1 MAKRAH
7 AYPQVTLAAAEL
19 VDTAVVTAPAG
30 ITAADAVRLARKR
43 EAGVVA
49 CGEGSYA
56 LREDLARAVTLGLGD
71 VPARSLARPLPV
83 VARHAPELDV
93 RRRLAE
99 GATAVVVTDGRTAVG
114 AVARAPR
121 PRALSLAPHLARTVE
136 PAGLELLSVAGR
148 LAEAVGA
155 RAFVAGG
162 IVRDAWRAHA
172 AAAHD
177 LDVVVEGDGR
187 AVARALA
194 SELQGTLV
202 EHERF
207 LTASVTTPADVRID
221 VVTARSERYESPG
234 ALPRVMPATIEQDLR
249 RRDFA
254 VNAMA
259 AALGGE
265 WPLLDPLGGIHD
277 LSHRRLRVLHPLSF
291 VEDPT
296 RMMRGAR
303 YAARLDFNLDAWTVQ
318 CQALAVEL
326 APYPALSGQRL
337 AAELERVVA
346 DARPAV
352 ALARLG
358 RAGVFRIVDPRYRFT
373 RRTARAVAA
382 FDETLAWTAAHGLAA
397 PAFPLALVA
406 LVADQPPAVATAWL
420 ARLALRGEPL
430 ARLLQAL
437 GEDSRLSSRAG
448 GEMGGRSTPP
458 HSSTIGGRTTGN
470 ASIAPGRT
478 TGDPRPVA
486 GRTTASPAVKP
497 RPLTPLE
504 LAALHLT
511 GDPGVRAQLNAH
523 MAGMR
528 AERGELRGDELI
540 ELGVPRGPA
549 VGTVLDGIRGRRR
562 GGEIADRA
570 AEIDYVRSWVSER
583 HSDGER
589 EG

>member
-1 MAKRAH
+1 MSVAKRAH
-7 AYPQVTLAAAEL
+7 VYPQVTLAAAEL

-30 ITAADAVRLARKR
+30 ITAADGWRLARKR

-56 LREDLARAVTLGLGD
+56 LREDLARAVALGLGD
-71 VPARSLARPLPV
+71 VPARSLTRPLPV

-99 GATAVVVTDGRTAVG
+99 GAIAVVVTDGRTVAG

-121 PRALSLAPHLARTVE
+121 PRTVSLGPHLVRTLE
-136 PAGLELLSVAGR
+136 PAGRELLTTAGR
-148 LAEAVGA
+148 LAEAVVA

-172 AAAHD
+172 VAAHD
-177 LDVVVEGDGR
+177 LDVVVEGDGL

-194 SELQGTLV
+194 SELGGGLV

-207 LTASVTTPADVRID
+207 LTASVTTRADVRID

-265 WPLLDPLGGIHD
+265 WPLLDPLGGIPD
-277 LSHRRLRVLHPLSF
+277 LSRRRLRVLHPLSF

-296 RMMRGAR
+296 RMMRAAR
-303 YAARLDFNLDAWTVQ
+303 YAARLEFTLDAWTVR

-337 AAELERVVA
+337 AAELERLVA

-352 ALARLG
+352 ALTRVG
-358 RAGVFRIVDPRYRFT
+358 RAGVFRIIEPRYRFT
-373 RRTARAVAA
+373 SRTAHAVAA
-382 FDETLAWTAAHGLAA
+382 FEETLGWTAVHGLAV
-397 PAFPLALVA
+397 PPLHLALAALLTGQPRTVA
-406 LVADQPPAVATAWL
+406 GAFLEH
-420 ARLALRGEPL
+420 LALRGEPL
-430 ARLLQAL
+430 ARLLHAL
-437 GEDSRLSSRAG
+437 DEKR
-448 GEMGGRSTPP
+448 GRPS
-458 HSSTIGGRTTGN
+458 GGRTT
-470 ASIAPGRT
+470 ADAHI
-478 TGDPRPVA
+478 
-486 GRTTASPAVKP
+486 
-497 RPLTPLE
+497 TPLA
-504 LAALHLT
+504 LATHYLT
-511 GDPGVRAQLNAH
+511 GDAGVRARLTGVVA
-523 MAGMR
+523 ATR
-528 AERGELRGDELI
+528 AAKGELRGDELI

-562 GGEIADRA
+562 RGEIADRA

-583 HSDGER
+583 NRDDER

>member
-7 AYPQVTLAAAEL
+7 AYPQVTLAAVEL
-19 VDTAVVTAPAG
+19 VDTAVVSAPAG
-30 ITAADAVRLARKR
+30 ITAGEAVRLARKR
-43 EAGVVA
+43 EAAVVA

-56 LREDLARAVTLGLGD
+56 LREDLARAVALGLGD
-71 VPARSLARPLPV
+71 VPARSLTRPLPV

-99 GATAVVVTDGRTAVG
+99 GAIAVVVGDGRTVAG

-121 PRALSLAPHLARTVE
+121 PRTVSLAPHLMRTME
-136 PAGLELLSVAGR
+136 PAGRELLTTAGR
-148 LAEAVGA
+148 VADAVGA

-172 AAAHD
+172 VAAHD
-177 LDVVVEGDGR
+177 LDVVVEGDGL

-194 SELQGTLV
+194 SELGGGLV

-207 LTASVTTPADVRID
+207 LTASVTTRADVRID

-259 AALGGE
+259 ASLGGDCT
-265 WPLLDPLGGIHD
+265 LLDPLGGIAD
-277 LSHRRLRVLHPLSF
+277 LSRRRLRVLHPLSF

-303 YAARLDFNLDAWTVQ
+303 YASRLEFNLDAWTVR

-337 AAELERVVA
+337 TAELERVVA

-352 ALARLG
+352 ALTRLG
-358 RAGVFRIVDPRYRFT
+358 RAGVFRIIDPRYRFG

-382 FDETLAWTAAHGLAA
+382 FDDTRGWTAVHGVATPPL
-397 PAFPLALVA
+397 PLALVA
-406 LVADQPPAVATAWL
+406 LLTGQPRAVAGAFL
-420 ARLALRGEPL
+420 ERLAVRGEPL
-430 ARLLQAL
+430 ARLLHAL
-437 GEDSRLSSRAG
+437 GEDRG
-448 GEMGGRSTPP
+448 QPCF
-458 HSSTIGGRTTGN
+458 GRTTGH
-470 ASIAPGRT
+470 T
-478 TGDPRPVA
+478 DM
-486 GRTTASPAVKP
+486 
-497 RPLTPLE
+497 TPLA
-504 LAALHLT
+504 LASLYLT
-511 GDPGVRAQLNAH
+511 GDAGVRSRLT
-523 MAGMR
+523 R
-528 AERGELRGDELI
+528 DVAETRTEKGELRGDEVI

-549 VGTVLDGIRGRRR
+549 VGAVLEEIRGRRR
-562 GGEIADRA
+562 RGEIADRA

-583 HSDGER
+583 NRDDDR

>member
-1 MAKRAH
+1 VSVAKRAH

-30 ITAADAVRLARKR
+30 ITAADGARLARKR

-49 CGEGSYA
+49 CGDTYA
-56 LREDLARAVTLGLGD
+56 LREDLARAVALGLGD
-71 VPARSLARPLPV
+71 VPARSLTRALPV

-99 GATAVVVTDGRTAVG
+99 GATVVVVTDGRTVVG

-136 PAGLELLSVAGR
+136 RADLELLGTAGR

-177 LDVVVEGDGR
+177 LDVVVEGDGP

-194 SELQGTLV
+194 SELHGTLV

-207 LTASVTTPADVRID
+207 LTASVTTPSGIRLD

-259 AALGGE
+259 ATLGGE
-265 WPLLDPLGGIHD
+265 WPLLDPLGGIPD
-277 LSHRRLRVLHPLSF
+277 LARRRLRVLHPLSF

-296 RMMRGAR
+296 RLLRGAR

-326 APYPALSGQRL
+326 APYPALSGHRL
-337 AAELERVVA
+337 AAELERVIA

-373 RRTARAVAA
+373 RRTASALTA
-382 FDETLAWTAAHGLAA
+382 FDETLAWTAAHGLPV

-406 LVADQPPAVATAWL
+406 LVADQPRAVATAFL
-420 ARLALRGEPL
+420 ERLALRGEPL
-430 ARLLQAL
+430 ARVMHAL
-437 GEDSRLSSRAG
+437 DEGEGPGRSSRAR
-448 GEMGGRSTPP
+448 GEMGGRSTAP

-470 ASIAPGRT
+470 PRITTGRT
-478 TGDPRPVA
+478 TGSARITTGRTMGNPRP
-486 GRTTASPAVKP
+486 P
-497 RPLTPLE
+497 TPLE
-504 LAALHLT
+504 LAARYLT
-511 GDPGVRAQLNAH
+511 GDTSVRA
-523 MAGMR
+523 R
-528 AERGELRGDELI
+528 VTAEVTALRREKGELRGDELI

-549 VGTVLDGIRGRRR
+549 VGTVLDGIRAGRRR
-562 GGEIADRA
+562 GEITDRA

-583 HSDGER
+583 HTDDER